1 MKNGIHTEK
10 YKDGRKYSG
19 GWKDGKKHGS
29 GTLVSANGDRYT
41 GEFKNGKKHGEGRY
55 EYTNGSKFVGE
66 FKDGKK
72 HGKATVT
79 GPNGEIKEQEFHNG
93 REVVSKK
100 SELARKI
107 AAREDKTVE
116 LKQTFALET
125 NKKHHLYRK
134 KNKELTNGKVE
145 SVMAFLNTE
154 GGTLIIGV
162 DDEGRTI
169 GINEEIVLLHGS
181 DDKYLRAVKD
191 CMRDEIGRANLASYV
206 NFTIETESN
215 KKLLVITCQKSTE
228 PVYSADGSFFKVR
241 IGSSNESLKVRDCV
255 QYVNEH
261 FSPKEKDQKA

>member
-29 GTLVSANGDRYT
+29 GTLVSANGDRYI

-79 GPNGEIKEQEFHNG
+79 GPNGEIKEKEFHNG

-107 AAREDKTVE
+107 AAGESKTVE
-116 LKQTFALET
+116 FKQTFSLET
-125 NKKHHLYRK
+125 KTKTKQKY
-134 KNKELTNGKVE
+134 LTDGKVE
-145 SVMAFLNTE
+145 SVMAFLNAE
-154 GGTLIIGV
+154 GGTLIIGAHDQGKILGV
-162 DDEGRTI
+162 D
-169 GINEEIVLLHGS
+169 EEIVLFYK
-181 DDKYLRAVKD
+181 DEDKFLRAVKD
-191 CMRDEIGRANLASYV
+191 CMREEIGRAILASYV
-206 NFTIETESN
+206 DFTIETESN

-228 PVYSADGSFFKVR
+228 PVYSADGSFLKVR
-241 IGSSNESLKVRDCV
+241 IGSSNESLKARDCV

-261 FSPKEKDQKA
+261 FSPKEKD

>member
-29 GTLVSANGDRYT
+29 GTLVSANGDRYI

-107 AAREDKTVE
+107 AAHEDKTVE
-116 LKQTFALET
+116 LKQTFSLET
-125 NKKHHLYRK
+125 NKEDPLYGK
-134 KNKELTNGKVE
+134 KNKKLINGKVE
-145 SVMAFLNTE
+145 SVMAFLNAE

-162 DDEGRTI
+162 HDQGEILGVDD
-169 GINEEIVLLHGS
+169 EIVLFYK
-181 DDKYLRAVKD
+181 DEDKFLRAVKD
-191 CMRDEIGRANLASYV
+191 CMRDEIGRATLASYV

-228 PVYSADGSFFKVR
+228 PVYSADGSFLKVR
-241 IGSSNESLKVRDCV
+241 IGSSNESLKARDCV

-261 FSPKEKDQKA
+261 FSPKEKD